1 MHVEC
6 PCNPAFEFLPPCTS
20 QHVVLQVVSVAGEDW
35 MRLAAGRD
43 KAEYLALKLCRAGVP
58 VAAFG
63 AAGPPGSRAKG
74 ISGRT
79 IQTEATAYEL
89 IGSAT

>member
-1 MHVEC
+1 M
-6 PCNPAFEFLPPCTS
+6 
-20 QHVVLQVVSVAGEDW
+20 AGEDW

-63 AAGPPGSRAKG
+63 AAGPPRSRMAG
-74 ISGRT
+74 ISGRA
-79 IQTEATAYEL
+79 IQTEATSNEL

>member
-1 MHVEC
+1 M
-6 PCNPAFEFLPPCTS
+6 
-20 QHVVLQVVSVAGEDW
+20 AGEDW

-43 KAEYLALKLCRAGVP
+43 KAEYLALNLCRAGVP
-58 VAAFG
+58 VASFG
-63 AAGPPGSRAKG
+63 AAGPPGSRASG
-74 ISGRT
+74 IGRRT

>member
-1 MHVEC
+1 M
-6 PCNPAFEFLPPCTS
+6 P
-20 QHVVLQVVSVAGEDW
+20 QVVSVAGENW
-35 MRLAAGRD
+35 VRLAAGRD

-63 AAGPPGSRAKG
+63 ASGPPGSRVEG
-74 ISGRT
+74 SGGPAT
-79 IQTEATAYEL
+79 QTEATAYEL